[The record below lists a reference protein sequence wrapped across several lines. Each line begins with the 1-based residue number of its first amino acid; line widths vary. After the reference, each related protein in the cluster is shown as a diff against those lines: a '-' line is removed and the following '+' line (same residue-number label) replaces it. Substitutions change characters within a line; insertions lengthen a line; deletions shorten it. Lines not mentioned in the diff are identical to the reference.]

1 MAQQCLPDALADATF
16 YEPTDRGDEAAIR
29 ARLAAIRDA
38 KREPSD

>member
-1 MAQQCLPDALADATF
+1 MKHLWALADATF